1 MNSLAVIIPN
11 YNKEAYLKKCIDS
24 IMQQTVLPDEIIIVD
39 DVSTDNSRE
48 IILLLAKG
56 NSRIR
61 PVFLEKNGGV
71 SNARNIGVAY
81 AKSDYI
87 TFLDSDDFY
96 YNLDK
101 LKNEMQILSDKGGKA
116 LAYSKTVKVN
126 KKGELINIGLADWR
140 YLSGKVDVALIA
152 NYKGFSTL
160 PRDYTMAKPIF
171 LQSGGYDLSRALY
184 EDFELSMKLAC
195 SGVSFWY
202 TGESGTGYRVV
213 TGGLSDKKKKI
224 LAKEFRTLRIKYW
237 KQYPSLKGKMQ
248 IVILSMIQL
257 VRRGYEFVI
266 RRIGLEV
273 DLK

>member
-1 MNSLAVIIPN
+1 MSSLAVIIPN

-39 DVSTDNSRE
+39 DVSTDSSRE

-56 NSRIR
+56 NSRIK

-71 SNARNIGVAY
+71 SNARNTGVAY
-81 AKSDYI
+81 AKTDYI

-96 YNLDK
+96 YNPDK
-101 LKNEMQILSDKGGKA
+101 LKNEMQILSGKGDTA

-126 KKGELINIGLADWR
+126 EKGELINTGLADWR
-140 YLSGKVDVALIA
+140 YLSGKVDAALIA

-160 PRDYTMAKPIF
+160 PRDYTMAKSAF
-171 LQSGGYDLSRALY
+171 LRSGGYDLSRALY

-195 SGVSFWY
+195 LGITFWY
-202 TGESGTGYRVV
+202 TGESGTGYRAVS
-213 TGGLSDKKKKI
+213 GGLSDKKKKI
-224 LAKEFRTLRIKYW
+224 LAKEFRDLRFKYW
-237 KQYPSLKGKMQ
+237 KKYPSLKGKMQ
-248 IVILSMIQL
+248 ILILGITQL
-257 VRRGYEFVI
+257 VRRVYEFVI

-273 DLK
+273 DIK